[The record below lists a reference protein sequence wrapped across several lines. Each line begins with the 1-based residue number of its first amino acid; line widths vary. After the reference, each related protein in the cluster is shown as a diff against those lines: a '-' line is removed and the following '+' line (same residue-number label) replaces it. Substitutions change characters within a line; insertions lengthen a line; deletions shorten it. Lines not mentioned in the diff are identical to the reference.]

1 MVDLYGLV
9 DGKRKKLPGHL
20 ADAAADENCLTLDY
34 DSFGGYPVSMR
45 VFCRCEDD
53 RITLSADIRNDS
65 EIDVVE
71 ILMPHIGGIYLGGE
85 EDDYVI
91 YPHHAGEKTRNPVL
105 NYGVNRKQFWRACS
119 EPCEDFYR
127 REINYCGL
135 ASMSWMYY
143 YNRHRCL

>member
-1 MVDLYGLV
+1 MELKTEKLSLRFDPEAGNFTELRNRITDENYIRQTPRDPLVELYGLV

-91 YPHHAGEKTRNPVL
+91 YPHHAGAEL
-105 NYGVNRKQFWRACS
+105 
-119 EPCEDFYR
+119 R
-127 REINYCGL
+127 RQPEAIL
-135 ASMSWMYY
+135 A
-143 YNRHRCL
+143 RL